1 MTRLFCF
8 FGLALVA
15 LLFALF
21 SPTKAWRLSP
31 SPATAA
37 RAAAAAVCA
46 GGLSL
51 GSPVFAVE
59 ADPAQLRA
67 VEQVLRVK
75 SSLKYVDETINTEG
89 NTRAVVT
96 QINLLLSNYKLK
108 DNVRLSLPL
117 VVDSAR
123 REEARLHGVA
133 AVEDLQVVS
142 EYFDDDI
149 NDTTGQKTP
158 PVAVLK
164 LALQATE
171 AADKEL
177 KEFFA
182 LFPSEVI
189 SASKS
194 KVEAEF

>member
-8 FGLALVA
+8 LLALLA
-15 LLFALF
+15 LFA
-21 SPTKAWRLSP
+21 PTMQAWRLSP
-31 SPATAA
+31 SPAAAA

-46 GGLSL
+46 GALSL

-59 ADPAQLRA
+59 ADPDQLRA

-75 SSLKYVDETINTEG
+75 SSLKYVDETINKEG

-108 DNVRLSLPL
+108 DNVRLSLPR
-117 VVDSAR
+117 VVDRAR

-133 AVEDLQVVS
+133 AVDDLQVVS

>member
-15 LLFALF
+15 LFFA
-21 SPTKAWRLSP
+21 PTQTWAWRLSP
-31 SPATAA
+31 SPAAAA

-75 SSLKYVDETINTEG
+75 SSLKYVDETINKEG